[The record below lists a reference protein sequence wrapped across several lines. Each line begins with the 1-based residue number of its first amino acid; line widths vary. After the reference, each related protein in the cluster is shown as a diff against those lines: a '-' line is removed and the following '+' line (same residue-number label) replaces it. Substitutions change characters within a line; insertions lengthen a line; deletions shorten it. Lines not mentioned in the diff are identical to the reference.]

1 MDLAY
6 MGDIMVQVGREV
18 LGHEHGWYGSV
29 QLIGSEHNQDN
40 KENEAWDIWFGDV
53 ETQQQTIDV
62 HHHQKCKARW

>member
-40 KENEAWDIWFGDV
+40 KENEAWDI
-53 ETQQQTIDV
+53 
-62 HHHQKCKARW
+62 